1 MKAAKK
7 CKSVEDMNILF
18 KDALDNNSYV
28 KKKLVS
34 VDEKTKEIFL
44 QNSGGKS
51 DFDKLKEIAEK
62 ELKCTIEPIKKK
74 S

>member
-18 KDALDNNSYV
+18 KDAFDNNSYV

-34 VDEKTKEIFL
+34 VEEKTKEIFL
-44 QNSGGKS
+44 QISGGS
-51 DFDKLKEIAEK
+51 LI
-62 ELKCTIEPIKKK
+62 LINSKK
-74 S
+74 SLKKS